1 MTSIV
6 NHDSSLFCSGLS
18 PGPDPWVVA
27 YSPSL
32 WALVVI
38 EDFLVEHGPF
48 LLLSSWFLEK
58 LGSLLFRPRIVHF
71 GFRLITGVDAATLRR
86 GSWIPF
92 QKTPD

>member
-1 MTSIV
+1 M
-6 NHDSSLFCSGLS
+6 
-18 PGPDPWVVA
+18 A

-58 LGSLLFRPRIVHF
+58 LGSLLFRPQIVHF
-71 GFRLITGVDAATLRR
+71 GFRLITGVDAATLCR
-86 GSWIPF
+86 GPWIPF